1 MKFCV
6 LGTKAGGAP
15 LTNKHS
21 AATALMLGSEVILF
35 DCAEGTQ
42 IQLLHAK
49 ISRSHLNHIFISHLH
64 GDHILGLPTLLT
76 TLGAD
81 RRTAPLHIYAP
92 TGLKE
97 YLDLGL
103 TIMDAV
109 PSFEIVYHELEHGR
123 KGELLCTN
131 SFRVTTQML
140 EHRIDSFGFRVEE
153 LPHTNISIERA
164 RAIGVTDGATIGRIK
179 REGSVILPDDGRTI
193 HFADIAAPQHKPR
206 SFVYAGDT
214 RKCAATI
221 ELAQNASLLLHEA
234 TFRADMNDKAAER
247 FHSTSEQ
254 AAEVA
259 REANVERL
267 FITHISVRYKSGLP
281 LLREARKIFPQTFL
295 AKELCIETVA

>member
-21 AATALMLGSEVILF
+21 SATALMLGSEVILF

-49 ISRSHLNHIFISHLH
+49 ISRGHLNHIFISHLH
-64 GDHILGLPTLLT
+64 GDHILGFPTLLT
-76 TLGAD
+76 TMGAD

-103 TIMDAV
+103 RIMDAV
-109 PSFEIVYHELEHGR
+109 PTFEIMYHELKHGM
-123 KGELLCTN
+123 KGELLATN

-153 LPHTNISIERA
+153 LPHSNISIEKA
-164 RAIGVTDGATIGRIK
+164 RALGVTDGAMIGRIK
-179 REGSVILPDDGRTI
+179 REGSAALPGDGRI
-193 HFADIAAPQHKPR
+193 IRFADIAAPPHKLR

-221 ELAQNASLLLHEA
+221 ELAHRASVLVHEA
-234 TFRADMNDKAAER
+234 TFRADMNEKAAER

-259 REANVERL
+259 LEAGVERL
-267 FITHISVRYKSGLP
+267 FLSHISVRYKSGLP

-295 AKELCIETVA
+295 AKELLIEEVP

>member
-49 ISRSHLNHIFISHLH
+49 ISRGHLNHIFISHLH

-76 TLGAD
+76 TMGAD
-81 RRTAPLHIYAP
+81 RRTTPLHIYAP

-109 PSFEIVYHELEHGR
+109 PSFEIIYHELGHGM
-123 KGELLCTN
+123 KGELLSTN
-131 SFRVTTQML
+131 SFRVSTQML

-153 LPHTNISIERA
+153 LPHTNISIEKA
-164 RAIGVTDGATIGRIK
+164 HALGVTDGAMIGRIK
-179 REGSVILPDDGRTI
+179 REGTVILPNDGRTV

-214 RKCAATI
+214 CKCAATI
-221 ELAQNASLLLHEA
+221 ELAHRASVLVHEA
-234 TFRADMNDKAAER
+234 TFRADMNDKATER

-259 REANVERL
+259 LEAGVERL
-267 FITHISVRYKSGLP
+267 FLSHISVRYKSGLP

-295 AKELCIETVA
+295 AKELLIENVP

>member
-1 MKFCV
+1 MKFSV

-15 LTNKHS
+15 LTNKQS

-49 ISRSHLNHIFISHLH
+49 ISRGHLNHIFISHLH

-76 TLGAD
+76 TMGAD

-109 PSFEIVYHELEHGR
+109 PSFEIIYHELGHGM
-123 KGELLCTN
+123 KGALLSTT

-153 LPHTNISIERA
+153 LPHTNISIEKA
-164 RAIGVTDGATIGRIK
+164 HALGVTDGAMIGRIK
-179 REGSVILPDDGRTI
+179 REGTVILPNDGRTV

-221 ELAQNASLLLHEA
+221 ELAHRASVLVHEA
-234 TFRADMNDKAAER
+234 TFRADMNDKATER

-259 REANVERL
+259 LEAGVERL
-267 FITHISVRYKSGLP
+267 FLSHISVRYKSGLP

-295 AKELCIETVA
+295 AKELLIENVP